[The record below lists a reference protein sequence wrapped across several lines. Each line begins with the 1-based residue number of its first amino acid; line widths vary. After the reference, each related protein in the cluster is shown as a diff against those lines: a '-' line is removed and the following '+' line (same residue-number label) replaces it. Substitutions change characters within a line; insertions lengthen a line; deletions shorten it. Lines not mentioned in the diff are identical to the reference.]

1 MEPEMIW
8 IVLGSILML
17 VGLIGCV
24 IPVLPGPPLSYIGLL
39 LLQLTDSPPFTWKFL
54 VIWLVITIIV
64 TLLDYVIPVFG
75 AKKYGGSKQGIWG
88 AIIGLIAGIFFFPPI
103 GIIVGPVIGALVG
116 ELVSGKTAGKATRA
130 AVASFIR
137 FLVGTKIHLI
147 ASSVM
152 TSYFFVSI

>member
-1 MEPEMIW
+1 MEPDLIW

-24 IPVLPGPPLSYIGLL
+24 LPVLPGPPLSYIGLL
-39 LLQLTDSPPFTWKFL
+39 LLQLMEEPPFAWKFL
-54 VIWLVITIIV
+54 IIWLVITIIV

-88 AIIGLIAGIFFFPPI
+88 AMIGLILGIFFFPPL
-103 GIIVGPVIGALVG
+103 GIVIGPVVGALVG
-116 ELVSGKTAGKATRA
+116 ELISGKTAGKATRA
-130 AVASFIR
+130 AVGSFVG
-137 FLVGTKIHLI
+137 FLVGTTIKLI

-152 TSYFFVSI
+152 TYYFFVNI